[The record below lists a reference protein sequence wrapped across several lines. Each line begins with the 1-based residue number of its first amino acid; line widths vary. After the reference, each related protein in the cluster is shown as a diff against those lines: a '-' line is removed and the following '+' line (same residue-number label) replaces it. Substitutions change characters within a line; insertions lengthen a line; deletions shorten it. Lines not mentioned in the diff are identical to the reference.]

1 MKTIFKGKSEMTT
14 SFEQVRHGL
23 GADVTRRQ
31 IIAAAAREGAA
42 EGRARWATIFAQIPP
57 ARHKMA
63 TLLLGD
69 PRCTL
74 TDEEIVTA
82 CRVGHAPAVS
92 DSSLATLSEPMF
104 DSPTSRRESEL
115 ASLGVAESCRLLGK
129 PIPDHLPALPRS
141 IPRTGRGYQIDPALQ
156 DAALA
161 LGKRLGP
168 ITCQS

>member
-1 MKTIFKGKSEMTT
+1 MGRKFTLSPASSRHPKFHRGFWIC
-14 SFEQVRHGL
+14 EQVRHSL

-42 EGRARWATIFAQIPP
+42 EGRARWATIFAQNPP

-92 DSSLATLSEPMF
+92 DLSLAILSEPMF
-104 DSPTSRRESEL
+104 DMPTSRRERQNSIARRGGKL
-115 ASLGVAESCRLLGK
+115 SSLGQADS
-129 PIPDHLPALPRS
+129 DHFPALPSVDSPNRA
-141 IPRTGRGYQIDPALQ
+141 RGTELIRRC
-156 DAALA
+156 
-161 LGKRLGP
+161 KMRR
-168 ITCQS
+168 